1 MNVVWAQINAFSG
14 ILINSYLILVGKT
27 SSLNCAAQHC
37 NFQSYNPIDK
47 WRLTVIMFSG
57 KAVGKT
63 ACGLP
68 VVKSCSGT
76 ACVTIRATILRVF
89 INTAIDI
96 STEMVG
102 GGSTVRENVRI
113 DTFMIYGSTDY

>member
-1 MNVVWAQINAFSG
+1 
-14 ILINSYLILVGKT
+14 
-27 SSLNCAAQHC
+27 
-37 NFQSYNPIDK
+37 
-47 WRLTVIMFSG
+47 MFSG

-102 GGSTVRENVRI
+102 GGSTVGENVGI
-113 DTFMIYGSTDY
+113 DTFMIYGSIYY